1 MDLKSTLIILKST
14 LQMWKKHEQGVNIL
28 GFYVNRIMLSKGENV
43 PETRAVLSAGSFLL
57 LLVLFAGVCFWFS
70 SF

>member
-1 MDLKSTLIILKST
+1 MDIKSTLIILKST

-28 GFYVNRIMLSKGENV
+28 GFYVNRIMLSKVENV

-57 LLVLFAGVCFWFS
+57 LLALFAGVCFWFS